1 MRSAK
6 WSLASLMVLAILI
19 PLTMLAQTGF
29 DKVSPFGYRGQA
41 SGIKVIVDTEP
52 AAWQG
57 KSKFIPLVIFVGS
70 EGAQSITLNQAAF
83 TLTDPSGKVLP
94 MAPYD
99 VIKDK
104 KNYGDFNVAND
115 YTFIKKTIEAGPDAQ
130 SFNGLGYQPGLVC
143 FYPNVGPGGQ
153 SMIRDTAELRPNA
166 FGMFLAYFANP
177 VPKAKG
183 TYKLTYTDPATK
195 GVVTVPFEIKWR

>member
-1 MRSAK
+1 MRKAK
-6 WSLASLMVLAILI
+6 WSLASLMVLALLI
-19 PLTMLAQTGF
+19 PLAMLAQAGF
-29 DKVSPFGYRGQA
+29 DKVSPFGYRGQG

-70 EGAQSITLNQAAF
+70 EGAQSITLNMAAF
-83 TLTDPSGKVLP
+83 TLTDPSGKVHPL
-94 MAPYD
+94 APYD

-104 KNYGDFNVAND
+104 KSYGDFNVAND
-115 YTFIKKTIEAGPDAQ
+115 YTFISKTIEMGPDAQ
-130 SFNGLGYQPGLVC
+130 SYNGLGYQKGLVV
-143 FYPNVGPGGQ
+143 FYPNVSGAPA
-153 SMIRDTAELRPNA
+153 MVRDTAELRPNA

>member
-1 MRSAK
+1 MHKAK

-29 DKVSPFGYRGQA
+29 DKVSPYGYRGQA
-41 SGIKVIVDTEP
+41 SGVKVIVDVEP

-57 KSKFIPLVIFVGS
+57 KSKFIPLVVFVGS
-70 EGAQSITLNQAAF
+70 EGAQSVTLNMAAF
-83 TLTDPSGKVLP
+83 TLTDPSGKVHP
-94 MAPYD
+94 MAPLAD
-99 VIKDK
+99 VKDK
-104 KNYGDFNVAND
+104 KAYGDFNIAND

-130 SFNGLGYQPGLVC
+130 SFNGLGYQQGLVV
-143 FYPNVGPGGQ
+143 FYPNISGVPA
-153 SMIRDTAELRPNA
+153 MIRDTAELRPNA

-195 GVVTVPFEIKWR
+195 TVVTVPFEIKWR